1 METHH
6 EDRTYAGLL
15 AVARDSLDL
24 IGERLDF
31 QPRGEQI
38 DRLDEVRT
46 DLLRWKDS
54 WRHFVS
60 RADLPETYRRQ
71 LQVRMGRAARELDS
85 DLNQPAPV
93 LRVYIDRARN
103 SLFDESAC
111 RSN

>member
-1 METHH
+1 METQHD
-6 EDRTYAGLL
+6 ESTYAGLL

-60 RADLPETYRRQ
+60 RADLPENYRVQ
-71 LQVRMGRAARELDS
+71 LQQLMGRAARELES

-103 SLFDESAC
+103 SLFDDAP
-111 RSN
+111 RRTN